1 MHNYIMRSSA
11 EHKPIETETYII
23 NYPSM
28 ANLSFS
34 NLEFIHSLQRYKP
47 SIKVA
52 FTKRSM
58 NMNILVIGA
67 NGNAGRRIVEKALK
81 AGHQVTGVVRREG
94 AIEGIP
100 TIVKDALQLTKQ
112 ELTQFDVVV
121 NATSAFTP
129 DTYHLQTDL
138 TLLLVKALANT
149 NTRLIVVGGAGS
161 LFVDEDHTVQLY
173 DTPDFP
179 AEFLGLA
186 KAQGNAIDILRK
198 FSNVDW
204 TFFSPAPIFDAEGA
218 ESNDYV
224 IGNETVILNK
234 EGQPYISYET
244 YAQILVDEI
253 NNHKFGRQRFTAVQ
267 N

>member
-1 MHNYIMRSSA
+1 MRSI
-11 EHKPIETETYII
+11 KETFTTRRII
-23 NYPSM
+23 
-28 ANLSFS
+28 
-34 NLEFIHSLQRYKP
+34 
-47 SIKVA
+47 
-52 FTKRSM
+52 
-58 NMNILVIGA
+58 MNILVIGA

-129 DTYHLQTDL
+129 DTYHLPADL

-149 NTRLIVVGGAGS
+149 NTRLIAIGGAGS
-161 LFVDEDHTVQLY
+161 LYVDEDHTVQLN
-173 DTPDFP
+173 DTPEFP
-179 AEFLGLA
+179 KEFLARSKTHG
-186 KAQGNAIDILRK
+186 KSDDILRK

-204 TFFSPAPIFDAEGA
+204 TMFTPPPILDAEGP
-218 ESNDYV
+218 ESKDY
-224 IGNETVILNK
+224 ILGNENVILNK
-234 EGQPYISYET
+234 EGKPYISYAT
-244 YAQILVDEI
+244 FAQILVDEI

>member
-1 MHNYIMRSSA
+1 
-11 EHKPIETETYII
+11 
-23 NYPSM
+23 
-28 ANLSFS
+28 
-34 NLEFIHSLQRYKP
+34 
-47 SIKVA
+47 
-52 FTKRSM
+52 
-58 NMNILVIGA
+58 MNILVIGA

-81 AGHQVTGVVRREG
+81 AGHQVSGVVRHEG

-100 TIVKDALQLTKQ
+100 TIVKDALELTKQ

-129 DTYHLQTDL
+129 DTYHLPADL

-149 NTRLIVVGGAGS
+149 NTRLIAIGGAGS
-161 LFVDEDHTVQLY
+161 LYVDEDHTVQLN
-173 DTPDFP
+173 DTPEFP
-179 AEFLGLA
+179 KEFLARSKTHG
-186 KAQGNAIDILRK
+186 KSDDILRK

-204 TFFSPAPIFDAEGA
+204 TMFTPPPILDVEGP

-224 IGNETVILNK
+224 LGNENVILNR
-234 EGQPYISYET
+234 EGKPYLSYAT
-244 YAQILVDEI
+244 FAQILVDEI

>member
-1 MHNYIMRSSA
+1 MRSSA
-11 EHKPIETETYII
+11 EHKPIETEIHI
-23 NYPSM
+23 NNYPSM
-28 ANLSFS
+28 ANVQFS
-34 NLEFIHSLQRYKP
+34 NLEFTHLLQRYKP
-47 SIKVA
+47 SSKVA

-129 DTYHLQTDL
+129 DTYYLQTDL

-161 LFVDEDHTVQLY
+161 LYVDEDHTVQLY

-179 AEFLGLA
+179 EEYLGLA
-186 KAQGNAIDILRK
+186 KAQGNSIDILRK

-204 TFFSPAPIFDAEGA
+204 TFFSPAADFDEKGV
-218 ESNDYV
+218 ESKDY
-224 IGNETVILNK
+224 ILGNENFILNK
-234 EGQPYISYET
+234 DGNSYISYET

-253 NNHKFGRQRFTAVQ
+253 NNHKFSRQRFTAVQ

>member
-1 MHNYIMRSSA
+1 
-11 EHKPIETETYII
+11 
-23 NYPSM
+23 
-28 ANLSFS
+28 
-34 NLEFIHSLQRYKP
+34 
-47 SIKVA
+47 
-52 FTKRSM
+52 
-58 NMNILVIGA
+58 MNILVIGA
-67 NGNAGRRIVEKALK
+67 NGKAGHRIVEKALK

-100 TIVKDALQLTKQ
+100 TIVKDALQLKKQ

-129 DTYHLQTDL
+129 DTYHLPADL

-149 NTRLIVVGGAGS
+149 NTRLIAIGGAGS
-161 LFVDEDHTVQLY
+161 LYVDEDHTVQLN
-173 DTPDFP
+173 DTPEFP
-179 AEFLGLA
+179 KEFLARSKTHG
-186 KAQGNAIDILRK
+186 KSDDILRK

-204 TFFSPAPIFDAEGA
+204 TMFTPPPILDAEGP

-224 IGNETVILNK
+224 LGNENVILNK
-234 EGQPYISYET
+234 EGKPYISYAT
-244 YAQILVDEI
+244 FAQILVDEI

>member
-1 MHNYIMRSSA
+1 
-11 EHKPIETETYII
+11 
-23 NYPSM
+23 
-28 ANLSFS
+28 
-34 NLEFIHSLQRYKP
+34 
-47 SIKVA
+47 
-52 FTKRSM
+52 
-58 NMNILVIGA
+58 MNILVIGA

-94 AIEGIP
+94 AIEGIQ

-129 DTYHLQTDL
+129 DTYHLPADL

-149 NTRLIVVGGAGS
+149 NTRLIAIGGAGS
-161 LFVDEDHTVQLY
+161 LYVDEDHTVQLN
-173 DTPDFP
+173 DTPEFP
-179 AEFLGLA
+179 KEFLARSKTHG
-186 KAQGNAIDILRK
+186 KSDDILRK

-204 TFFSPAPIFDAEGA
+204 TMFTPPPILDAEGP

-224 IGNETVILNK
+224 LGNENVILNK
-234 EGQPYISYET
+234 EGKPYISYAT
-244 YAQILVDEI
+244 FAQILVDEI
-253 NNHKFGRQRFTAVQ
+253 NNHKFSRQRFTAVQ

>member
-1 MHNYIMRSSA
+1 
-11 EHKPIETETYII
+11 
-23 NYPSM
+23 
-28 ANLSFS
+28 
-34 NLEFIHSLQRYKP
+34 
-47 SIKVA
+47 
-52 FTKRSM
+52 
-58 NMNILVIGA
+58 MNILVIGA
-67 NGNAGRRIVEKALK
+67 NGKAGHRIVEKALK
-81 AGHQVTGVVRREG
+81 AGHQVTGLVRRKG

-129 DTYHLQTDL
+129 DTYHLPADL

-149 NTRLIVVGGAGS
+149 NTRLIAIGGAGS
-161 LFVDEDHTVQLY
+161 LYVDEDHTVQLN
-173 DTPDFP
+173 DTSEFP
-179 AEFLGLA
+179 KEFLARSKTHG
-186 KAQGNAIDILRK
+186 KSDDILRK

-204 TFFSPAPIFDAEGA
+204 TMFTPPPILDAEGP

-224 IGNETVILNK
+224 LGNENVILNK
-234 EGQPYISYET
+234 EGKPYISYAT
-244 YAQILVDEI
+244 FAQILVDEI

>member
-1 MHNYIMRSSA
+1 MRSSA
-11 EHKPIETETYII
+11 EHNPIETEIHI
-23 NYPSM
+23 NNYPSM
-28 ANLSFS
+28 ANVQFS
-34 NLEFIHSLQRYKP
+34 NLEFTHLLQRYKP
-47 SIKVA
+47 SSKVA

-81 AGHQVTGVVRREG
+81 AGHHVTGVVRREG

-129 DTYHLQTDL
+129 DAYHLQTDL

-161 LFVDEDHTVQLY
+161 LYVDEDHTVQLY

-179 AEFLGLA
+179 EEYLGLA
-186 KAQGNAIDILRK
+186 KAQGNAIDILHK

-218 ESNDYV
+218 ESNDYI

>member
-1 MHNYIMRSSA
+1 MFG
-11 EHKPIETETYII
+11 T
-23 NYPSM
+23 
-28 ANLSFS
+28 L
-34 NLEFIHSLQRYKP
+34 YKRR
-47 SIKVA
+47 KHV
-52 FTKRSM
+52 
-58 NMNILVIGA
+58 NILVIGA

-81 AGHQVTGVVRREG
+81 AGHQVSGVVRREG

-129 DTYHLQTDL
+129 DTYHLPADL

-149 NTRLIVVGGAGS
+149 NTRLIAIGGAGS
-161 LFVDEDHTVQLY
+161 LYVDEDHTVQLN
-173 DTPDFP
+173 DTPEFP
-179 AEFLGLA
+179 KEFLARSKTHG
-186 KAQGNAIDILRK
+186 KSDDILRK

-204 TFFSPAPIFDAEGA
+204 TMFTPPPILDAEGP

-224 IGNETVILNK
+224 LGNENVILNK
-234 EGQPYISYET
+234 EGKPYISYAT
-244 YAQILVDEI
+244 FAQILVDEI

>member
-1 MHNYIMRSSA
+1 
-11 EHKPIETETYII
+11 
-23 NYPSM
+23 
-28 ANLSFS
+28 
-34 NLEFIHSLQRYKP
+34 
-47 SIKVA
+47 
-52 FTKRSM
+52 
-58 NMNILVIGA
+58 MNILVIGA

-129 DTYHLQTDL
+129 DTYHLPADL

-149 NTRLIVVGGAGS
+149 NTRLIAIGGAGS
-161 LFVDEDHTVQLY
+161 LYVDEDHTVQLN
-173 DTPDFP
+173 DTPEFP
-179 AEFLGLA
+179 KEFLARSKTHG
-186 KAQGNAIDILRK
+186 KSDDILRK

-204 TFFSPAPIFDAEGA
+204 TMFTPPPILDTEGS

-224 IGNETVILNK
+224 LGNENVILNK
-234 EGQPYISYET
+234 EGNPYISYAT
-244 YAQILVDEI
+244 FAQILVDEI

>member
-1 MHNYIMRSSA
+1 
-11 EHKPIETETYII
+11 
-23 NYPSM
+23 
-28 ANLSFS
+28 
-34 NLEFIHSLQRYKP
+34 
-47 SIKVA
+47 
-52 FTKRSM
+52 
-58 NMNILVIGA
+58 MNILVIGA
-67 NGNAGRRIVEKALK
+67 NGNAGRRIVEKALA
-81 AGHQVTGVVRREG
+81 AGHSVTGVVRREG
-94 AIEGIP
+94 VVTNIP
-100 TIVKDALQLTKQ
+100 VIVKDALALTKE

-121 NATSAFTP
+121 NATSAFKP

-161 LFVDEDHTVQLY
+161 LYVDEDRTVQLY
-173 DTPDFP
+173 DTPEFP

-198 FSNVDW
+198 FSDVDW
-204 TFFSPAPIFDAEGA
+204 TFFSPAPIFDAAGPA
-218 ESNDYV
+218 TTDYTL
-224 IGNETVILNK
+224 GTETVIVNK

-253 NNHKFGRQRFTAVQ
+253 KNHAFGRQRFTAVQ

>member
-1 MHNYIMRSSA
+1 
-11 EHKPIETETYII
+11 
-23 NYPSM
+23 
-28 ANLSFS
+28 
-34 NLEFIHSLQRYKP
+34 
-47 SIKVA
+47 
-52 FTKRSM
+52 
-58 NMNILVIGA
+58 MNILVIGA
-67 NGNAGRRIVEKALK
+67 NGNAGRLIVEKALK
-81 AGHQVTGVVRREG
+81 AGHQVTGLVRREG

-129 DTYHLQTDL
+129 DTYHLPADL

-149 NTRLIVVGGAGS
+149 NTRLIAIGGAGS
-161 LFVDEDHTVQLY
+161 LYVDEDHTVQLN
-173 DTPDFP
+173 DTPEFP
-179 AEFLGLA
+179 KEFLARSKTHG
-186 KAQGNAIDILRK
+186 KSDDILRK

-204 TFFSPAPIFDAEGA
+204 TMFTPPPILDAEGP

-224 IGNETVILNK
+224 LGNENVILNK
-234 EGQPYISYET
+234 EGKPYISYAT
-244 YAQILVDEI
+244 FAQILVDEI

>member
-1 MHNYIMRSSA
+1 MRSSA
-11 EHKPIETETYII
+11 EH
-23 NYPSM
+23 
-28 ANLSFS
+28 
-34 NLEFIHSLQRYKP
+34 KP

-52 FTKRSM
+52 FTKRRII
-58 NMNILVIGA
+58 MNILVIGA

-94 AIEGIP
+94 AIEAIP

-129 DTYHLQTDL
+129 DAYHLQTDL

-161 LFVDEDHTVQLY
+161 LYVDEDHTVQLY

-179 AEFLGLA
+179 EEYLGLA

-204 TFFSPAPIFDAEGA
+204 TFFSPAADFDEKGV
-218 ESNDYV
+218 ESKDYV
-224 IGNETVILNK
+224 LGNENFILNK
-234 EGQPYISYET
+234 DGNSYISYET

-253 NNHKFGRQRFTAVQ
+253 NNHKFSRQRFTAVQ

>member
-1 MHNYIMRSSA
+1 
-11 EHKPIETETYII
+11 
-23 NYPSM
+23 
-28 ANLSFS
+28 
-34 NLEFIHSLQRYKP
+34 
-47 SIKVA
+47 
-52 FTKRSM
+52 
-58 NMNILVIGA
+58 MNILVIGA
-67 NGNAGRRIVEKALK
+67 NGNAGRLIVEKALK

-129 DTYHLQTDL
+129 DTYHLPADL

-149 NTRLIVVGGAGS
+149 NTRLIAIGGAGS
-161 LFVDEDHTVQLY
+161 LYVDEDHTVQLN
-173 DTPDFP
+173 DTPEFP
-179 AEFLGLA
+179 KEFLARSKTHG
-186 KAQGNAIDILRK
+186 KSDDILRK

-204 TFFSPAPIFDAEGA
+204 TMFTPPPILDAEGP

-224 IGNETVILNK
+224 LGNENVILNK
-234 EGQPYISYET
+234 EGKPYISYAT
-244 YAQILVDEI
+244 FAQILVDEI

>member
-1 MHNYIMRSSA
+1 
-11 EHKPIETETYII
+11 
-23 NYPSM
+23 
-28 ANLSFS
+28 
-34 NLEFIHSLQRYKP
+34 
-47 SIKVA
+47 
-52 FTKRSM
+52 
-58 NMNILVIGA
+58 MNILVIGA

-129 DTYHLQTDL
+129 DTYHLAADL

-149 NTRLIVVGGAGS
+149 NTRLIAIGGAGS
-161 LFVDEDHTVQLY
+161 LYVDEDHTVQLN
-173 DTPDFP
+173 DTPEFP
-179 AEFLGLA
+179 KEFLARSKTHG
-186 KAQGNAIDILRK
+186 KSDDILRK

-204 TFFSPAPIFDAEGA
+204 TMFTPPPILDAEGP

-224 IGNETVILNK
+224 LGNENIILNK
-234 EGQPYISYET
+234 EGKPYISYDT
-244 YAQILVDEI
+244 FTQILVDEI

>member
-1 MHNYIMRSSA
+1 
-11 EHKPIETETYII
+11 
-23 NYPSM
+23 
-28 ANLSFS
+28 
-34 NLEFIHSLQRYKP
+34 
-47 SIKVA
+47 
-52 FTKRSM
+52 
-58 NMNILVIGA
+58 MNILVIGA

-81 AGHQVTGVVRREG
+81 AGHQVSGVVRREG

-129 DTYHLQTDL
+129 DTYHLPADL

-149 NTRLIVVGGAGS
+149 NTRLIAIGGAGS
-161 LFVDEDHTVQLY
+161 LYVDEDHTVQLN
-173 DTPDFP
+173 DTPEFP
-179 AEFLGLA
+179 KEFLARSKTHG
-186 KAQGNAIDILRK
+186 KSDDILRK

-204 TFFSPAPIFDAEGA
+204 TMFTPPPILDAEGP

-224 IGNETVILNK
+224 LGNENVILNK
-234 EGQPYISYET
+234 EGKPYISYAT
-244 YAQILVDEI
+244 FSQILVDEI
-253 NNHKFGRQRFTAVQ
+253 NNRKFSRQRFTAVQ